1 MDSVLFDQMLS
12 ERTDLEAK
20 NNEPS
25 PEGSGGGT
33 VGSDYVVAGD
43 LATGTTPEESTGGGT
58 VSDYYV
64 DSELATSTTVP
75 ITNEGATGLDLG
87 AKKTSANTS
96 ARSSTSSSASS
107 DQRSIGFGS
116 ASLYQPEF
124 MAPKINYERANEA
137 QKLAAVIGREFDRPN
152 LIASTLQKLVS
163 EQPGSEVP
171 IVKFVPFTLRRK
183 VLLKG
188 SFDSRE
194 LRKHDLICMCYNAS
208 EARIL
213 LTGPDGFYTSLL
225 KHVESLLGE
234 DKHTTIINRL
244 NLEVTSFPVLPT
256 VQFYDH
262 GGNLKLD
269 RGKIW
274 EQTK

>member
-1 MDSVLFDQMLS
+1 MDSVLFDQMHL
-12 ERTDLEAK
+12 EQKELEAE
-20 NNEPS
+20 NNEPR
-25 PEGSGGGT
+25 PEASGGGT
-33 VGSDYVVAGD
+33 VASDYVVAGD
-43 LATGTTPEESTGGGT
+43 LATGTGPEGSTGGGT
-58 VSDYYV
+58 GSDYYV
-64 DSELATSTTVP
+64 DSDHYVDSDLATSTTVP

-87 AKKTSANTS
+87 AKRTSANTS
-96 ARSSTSSSASS
+96 ARSSTSSSGSS

-152 LIASTLQKLVS
+152 LVASTLQKLVS
-163 EQPGSEVP
+163 EQPDSEVP
-171 IVKFVPFTLRRK
+171 VVKFVPFTLRRK

-234 DKHTTIINRL
+234 DKHITII
-244 NLEVTSFPVLPT
+244 
-256 VQFYDH
+256 
-262 GGNLKLD
+262 
-269 RGKIW
+269 
-274 EQTK
+274 

>member
-1 MDSVLFDQMLS
+1 M
-12 ERTDLEAK
+12 EAE
-20 NNEPS
+20 NNEPR
-25 PEGSGGGT
+25 PEGSGAGT
-33 VGSDYVVAGD
+33 ARSDDYMVASD
-43 LATGTTPEESTGGGT
+43 LATSNSSEASTGGGT

-64 DSELATSTTVP
+64 ASDLASATTVP
-75 ITNEGATGLDLG
+75 ITSIELNLG
-87 AKKTSANTS
+87 AKRTAANTS
-96 ARSSTSSSASS
+96 ARSSTSSSTSS
-107 DQRSIGFGS
+107 DQRSVSFGS

-152 LIASTLQKLVS
+152 LVASTLQKLVS

-171 IVKFVPFTLRRK
+171 AVKFVPFTLRRK

-234 DKHTTIINRL
+234 DNT
-244 NLEVTSFPVLPT
+244 
-256 VQFYDH
+256 
-262 GGNLKLD
+262 
-269 RGKIW
+269 
-274 EQTK
+274 

>member
-1 MDSVLFDQMLS
+1 MDAVSFDQMFS
-12 ERTDLEAK
+12 ERTQLEAE
-20 NNEPS
+20 NNEPR

-33 VGSDYVVAGD
+33 VRSDYMVASEV
-43 LATGTTPEESTGGGT
+43 ATSSSSEASTEGGT

-64 DSELATSTTVP
+64 ASDLASATTVP
-75 ITNEGATGLDLG
+75 VTSTELNLG
-87 AKKTSANTS
+87 TERIPASTS
-96 ARSSTSSSASS
+96 ARSSTSSSTSS
-107 DQRSIGFGS
+107 DQRNVSFGS

-152 LIASTLQKLVS
+152 LVASTLQKLVS

-171 IVKFVPFTLRRK
+171 EVKFVPFTLRRK

-188 SFDSRE
+188 SFDNRE

-234 DKHTTIINRL
+234 DRNNQQIKFRA
-244 NLEVTSFPVLPT
+244 NLASFPGYPPSS
-256 VQFYDH
+256 Y
-262 GGNLKLD
+262 
-269 RGKIW
+269 
-274 EQTK
+274 